1 MSEREQCWVIHNEVV
16 DPQPKIALTQQEL
29 TERHH
34 RFIHDLD
41 AKGLLVGAGPFLD
54 DIGNRFGTGMI
65 IFRAATR
72 AEAEKIASS
81 EPYIAHGTRR
91 LKLVPWQRIAGH

>member
-34 RFIHDLD
+34 RFIMTSMQ
-41 AKGLLVGAGPFLD
+41 KVCWSG
-54 DIGNRFGTGMI
+54 
-65 IFRAATR
+65 RAPSLTTPA
-72 AEAEKIASS
+72 IASA
-81 EPYIAHGTRR
+81 PG
-91 LKLVPWQRIAGH
+91 